1 MEVVKGNKQMVCLT
15 RKTQIFISQSGE
27 KVDKLQNLGHVSLI
41 ITGIQMS
48 EGTELMYDS
57 KCLFFLSHSF

>member
-1 MEVVKGNKQMVCLT
+1 MVCLT

-41 ITGIQMS
+41 ITGHTN
-48 EGTELMYDS
+48 E
-57 KCLFFLSHSF
+57 